1 MLVEGVYSPVLFCLF
16 LDGLLLRFPL
26 EDGLPGVLVDGVAD
40 RVADGV
46 TEGVDAAELA
56 GGEGGY

>member
-1 MLVEGVYSPVLFCLF
+1 MYSPVLFFLF

>member
-1 MLVEGVYSPVLFCLF
+1 MYSPVFFCLF

-40 RVADGV
+40 LVADGV